1 MPKILAN
8 AHESFTT
15 TAQSRVQ
22 RLHPRGCSPRLRRH
36 PMGTMH
42 LVSLRRTSSERSSGS
57 LSEGLC
63 LNSNPA
69 PPSASTMS
77 LLALLQ
83 ACLLAANSIAILN
96 EERFLD
102 PSTSSSPPLLLLEQL
117 VSTYTLG
124 HPQTG
129 GATQHCSITPR
140 FIALSRARSS
150 APFTPSAI
158 FAVRHLIVTGT
169 LQLFP
174 CFLSL
179 SQLVHS
185 QCLSLQS
192 TSSSPLS
199 PSSPSSQRNTRK
211 YGAHVHQLTQ

>member
-83 ACLLAANSIAILN
+83 ACLLAANSVAILN

-102 PSTSSSPPLLLLEQL
+102 PSASSSPPLLLLEQL
-117 VSTYTLG
+117 VSTFTLG

-158 FAVRHLIVTGT
+158 FAVRPPPHCDWDIATFSL
-169 LQLFP
+169 
-174 CFLSL
+174 LSL
-179 SQLVHS
+179 PEPTRAFAVPLIAVNLLFALVA
-185 QCLSLQS
+185 LI
-192 TSSSPLS
+192 T
-199 PSSPSSQRNTRK
+199 
-211 YGAHVHQLTQ
+211 